1 VHRVA
6 RRCLRDRVRGD
17 PRLKRHDQRLLQEP
31 ERQTACDRHREVAV
45 RKCKRSETAIQ
56 WSQQGPKGDRGVL
69 GFYQRISPISVPPLD
84 GVREIVRCDAGD
96 RGTGG
101 GYFLNTGTLTDAQL
115 DVEVYADAPI
125 TDFGF
130 EGTGWDVGIRNKTT
144 TPRHGFAMAVCADLT
159 P

>member
-1 VHRVA
+1 
-6 RRCLRDRVRGD
+6 
-17 PRLKRHDQRLLQEP
+17 
-31 ERQTACDRHREVAV
+31 
-45 RKCKRSETAIQ
+45 
-56 WSQQGPKGDRGVL
+56 
-69 GFYQRISPISVPPLD
+69 LD